1 MTHNFS
7 ILTTNISILNKN
19 RTFAQHHHK
28 ATKLIELPTIAT
40 SKIAIKLKPAT
51 ETFVK
56 KGHPWVFENSIIKQ
70 NKEGKSG
77 DLAVIFDSR
86 KNKFLACGF
95 YDPNSPIRIKILHT
109 NSPVTINS
117 EWFAKKVN
125 EAYQKRIPLLQ
136 TDTNSYRLIYGE
148 NDNLP
153 SLVADVYDTVLVVK
167 LYASFWF
174 YHLKDILPEL
184 IKVSKAETTVLR
196 LSRNVQKEQH
206 PFKFT
211 DGQILDGELKN
222 EVVIF
227 KEHGVNFS
235 ANVIHGHKTGYFLD
249 HRANRKK
256 VGELAKGKTVL
267 DVFSYAGG
275 FSIHALVGGAK
286 TVTSL
291 DISAPALEIAKD
303 NAKLNQYSGTHHTIV
318 GDAFE
323 ELDKLAKAKKKFD
336 IVVID
341 PPSFAKSATEVDKA
355 VASYKKLTH
364 LGLQLVQKKGIL
376 VLASCSSRVTSEVFF
391 DLVETTL
398 QKYNANYTI
407 IETTQHDS
415 DHPIGFKEGAYL
427 KCVYVQI
434 G

>member
-1 MTHNFS
+1 M
-7 ILTTNISILNKN
+7 
-19 RTFAQHHHK
+19 
-28 ATKLIELPTIAT
+28 IELPEIAT
-40 SKIAIKLKPAT
+40 SKIAIKLKPQA
-51 ETFVK
+51 ETLVK
-56 KGHPWVFENSIIKQ
+56 KGHPWVFENSIVKQ

-77 DLAVIFDSR
+77 DLAIIFDNR

-95 YDPNSPIRIKILHT
+95 YDPNSPIRIKILQA
-109 NSPVTINS
+109 NKSVTINA
-117 EWFAKKVN
+117 EWFSKKVN

-153 SLVADVYDTVLVVK
+153 SLVADVYDNVLVVK

-184 IKVSKAETTVLR
+184 IKVSKAKTTVLR
-196 LSRNVQKEQH
+196 LSRNVQKEKNQ
-206 PFKFT
+206 FNFT
-211 DGQILDGELKN
+211 DGQILDGELNN
-222 EVVIF
+222 EVIVF
-227 KEHGVNFS
+227 KEHSVNFS

-249 HRANRKK
+249 HRNNRKK
-256 VGELAKGKTVL
+256 VGEFAKNKTVL

-291 DISAPALEIAKD
+291 DISAPALEIAKS
-303 NAKLNQYSGTHHTIV
+303 NAKLNQYSGTHQTIT

-323 ELDKLAKAKKKFD
+323 ELAKLAKSNKKFD

-341 PPSFAKSATEVDKA
+341 PPSFAKSATEVEKA
-355 VASYKKLTH
+355 LASYKKLTQ
-364 LGLQLVQKKGIL
+364 LGLKLVQKKGTL
-376 VLASCSSRVTSEVFF
+376 VLASCSSRVTSDVFF
-391 DLVETTL
+391 DLVEETL
-398 QKYNANYTI
+398 HRNNAKYTI
-407 IETTQHDS
+407 LEKTLHDI

-427 KCVYVQI
+427 KCVYVKI
-434 G
+434 D